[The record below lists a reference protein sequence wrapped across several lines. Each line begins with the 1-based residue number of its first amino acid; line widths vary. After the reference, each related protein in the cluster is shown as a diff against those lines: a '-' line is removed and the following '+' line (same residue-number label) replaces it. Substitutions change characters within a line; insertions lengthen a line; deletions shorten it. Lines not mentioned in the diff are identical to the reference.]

1 MMTNDLDHH
10 AHIYCSLLS
19 NERDEPLFG
28 TAGRTDF
35 YVLIEYR
42 GKWGLRAFEE
52 SDLQGTVKEYL
63 ISSVKLLKN
72 SKILLIRSTG
82 QYGANSVDT
91 DKSFQ
96 SDSGGGIW
104 LYVAAVRESDPSL
117 YQFRIDDYKQ
127 LLDLD
132 FAAIVSGQR
141 EYQTSLREKPLFL
154 VCTHGRRDACCSK
167 FGIPVYRELFK
178 LAGGSVWQSSHMG
191 GHRFA
196 TNVICLPQGVMYGR
210 VDPEDAAQV
219 IQYCRR
225 GEVNLEI
232 LRGRTCYD
240 QPVQVAEYYLRGE
253 TGRLG
258 LADFV
263 LERVEEI
270 APSQWSIHFRSIDD
284 GRRHNLGIAFETTGD
299 EVFQGCTMD
308 KSSALVRK
316 RLVNYNLRGDVS

>member
-1 MMTNDLDHH
+1 MTNDLDHH
-10 AHIYCSLLS
+10 ARFYCSQHS
-19 NERDEPLFG
+19 KERAEPLFG

-52 SDLQGTVKEYL
+52 SDLPGTVKETL

-72 SKILLIRSTG
+72 SKILLIRSAG
-82 QYGANSVDT
+82 QSRANSVDT

-96 SDSGGGIW
+96 SDPGGGIW

-132 FAAIVSGQR
+132 FADIVSNERKYLSNRR
-141 EYQTSLREKPLFL
+141 EQPLFL
-154 VCTHGRRDACCSK
+154 ICTHGRRDACCSK
-167 FGIPVYRELFK
+167 FGIPVYRELLK

-210 VDPEDAAQV
+210 VDPEDAAQA

-225 GEVNLEI
+225 GEVNLDI

-240 QPVQVAEYYLRGE
+240 QPVQVAEYYLRRE

-263 LERVEEI
+263 LEGVEEV
-270 APSQWSIHFRSIDD
+270 APSQWSIQFRSIDD
-284 GRRHNLGIAFETTGD
+284 GSRHDLEIAFETTND

-308 KSSALVRK
+308 KTSALVRK